1 MDHMKLVLNNGVEI
15 NRQCMVS
22 LIQEDFENTKGVIRI
37 RKSTKN
43 RQRNVQKKQDKRTNN
58 DLQNIHIKQKDR
70 LTRTLPKTRGKQ
82 FLLN

>member
-22 LIQEDFENTKGVIRI
+22 LIQDDFANTKGVIRI

-43 RQRNVQKKQDKRTNN
+43 RKRNVQKKIY
-58 DLQNIHIKQKDR
+58 LFYAVS
-70 LTRTLPKTRGKQ
+70 LT
-82 FLLN
+82 FYSLLNPHGVCINHDDSTDVHCT